1 MENVGAV
8 KELSKITTHL
18 EARISELEQDHKR
31 CLLFA
36 ENHPGIALSDL
47 TSEYRSIHHEL
58 KLPWCII
65 FKTEMSILETD
76 WLRNSSL
83 SNLQVGSYFTFVKH
97 TPHRVAYFKQIVNYV
112 FIRLR

>member
-1 MENVGAV
+1 MENIGAV

-18 EARISELEQDHKR
+18 EHRISELEQDRKR
-31 CLLFA
+31 CLLLA
-36 ENHPGIALSDL
+36 DNHPGIALSNL

-65 FKTEMSILETD
+65 IKTEMSVLETG
-76 WLRNSSL
+76 WFWNSSL
-83 SNLQVGSYFTFVKH
+83 SNLQVGPFFKFVEHK
-97 TPHRVAYFKQIVNYV
+97 PYRVACPKQIVNFV

>member
-1 MENVGAV
+1 MENIGAV

-31 CLLFA
+31 CLLLA
-36 ENHPGIALSDL
+36 DKHPGIALSDL

-65 FKTEMSILETD
+65 FKTEMSILETG

-83 SNLQVGSYFTFVKH
+83 SNLQVGSFLKFVEH
-97 TPHRVAYFKQIVNYV
+97 TPHRVACPKQIVNFV
-112 FIRLR
+112 FICLR